1 MQRLVG
7 YDTTVEGLGFS
18 QYGPPAAL
26 LGEGGNKLLEIV
38 QKRARTVAVEN
49 YKRLLGHI
57 DEYERSEKNV
67 VLSDEEQLKELER
80 RNYTLSQKI
89 YELKKK
95 IQQSKI

>member
-1 MQRLVG
+1 MNMNEV
-7 YDTTVEGLGFS
+7 
-18 QYGPPAAL
+18 
-26 LGEGGNKLLEIV
+26 K
-38 QKRARTVAVEN
+38 
-49 YKRLLGHI
+49 
-57 DEYERSEKNV
+57 KNV